1 MDGQGS
7 AGCMARES
15 GFSLIEVLIAMA
27 IAAMMVI
34 GGFQLFGQT
43 AERSSTLYFQSE
55 LMVQME
61 SLKRRTQSVDDSPDH
76 LESGS
81 DYTLEIT
88 TCGSDCRRVRLTP
101 TRSHPCLYWEL
112 DTTGVMAFG
121 RLGCWPQSAVRRLSG
136 ESSPPET

>member
-1 MDGQGS
+1 
-7 AGCMARES
+7 MARES
-15 GFSLIEVLIAMA
+15 GFSFIEVLIAMA

-55 LMVQME
+55 LMGQME
-61 SLKRRTQSVDDSPDH
+61 SLKRRAQSVDDFPDH

-88 TCGSDCRRVRLTP
+88 TCGSDCRRLRLTP
-101 TRSHPCLYWEL
+101 KRSHPCLYWEL
-112 DTTGVMAFG
+112 DTTGVMASG
-121 RLGCWPQSAVRRLSG
+121 RVGCWPQSAVRWLSG

>member
-1 MDGQGS
+1 
-7 AGCMARES
+7 MARES

-55 LMVQME
+55 LMGQME
-61 SLKRRTQSVDDSPDH
+61 SLNRRAQSVDDFPDH

-88 TCGSDCRRVRLTP
+88 TCGSDCRRLRLTP

-112 DTTGVMAFG
+112 DTTGVMASG
-121 RLGCWPQSAVRRLSG
+121 RVECWPQSAVRRLSG

>member
-1 MDGQGS
+1 
-7 AGCMARES
+7 MARES

-55 LMVQME
+55 LMGQME
-61 SLKRRTQSVDDSPDH
+61 SLKRRAQSVDDFPDH

-88 TCGSDCRRVRLTP
+88 TCGSDCRRLRLTP

-112 DTTGVMAFG
+112 DTTGVMASG
-121 RLGCWPQSAVRRLSG
+121 RVECWPQSAVRRLSG

>member
-7 AGCMARES
+7 ADCMARES
-15 GFSLIEVLIAMA
+15 GFSLIEVLIAIA

-55 LMVQME
+55 LMGQME
-61 SLKRRTQSVDDSPDH
+61 SLKRRTQSVDDFPDH

-88 TCGSDCRRVRLTP
+88 TCGSDCRRLRLTP

-112 DTTGVMAFG
+112 DTTGVMASG
-121 RLGCWPQSAVRRLSG
+121 RVACWPQSAVRRLPG

>member
-55 LMVQME
+55 LMGQME
-61 SLKRRTQSVDDSPDH
+61 SLKRRTQSVDDFPDH

-88 TCGSDCRRVRLTP
+88 TCGSDCRRLRLTP

-112 DTTGVMAFG
+112 DTTGVMASG
-121 RLGCWPQSAVRRLSG
+121 RVECWPQSAVRRLSG

>member
-1 MDGQGS
+1 
-7 AGCMARES
+7 MARES
-15 GFSLIEVLIAMA
+15 GFSFIEVLIAMA

-55 LMVQME
+55 LMGQME
-61 SLKRRTQSVDDSPDH
+61 SLKRRAQSVDDFPDH

-88 TCGSDCRRVRLTP
+88 TCGSDCRRLRLTP

-112 DTTGVMAFG
+112 DTTGVMASG
-121 RLGCWPQSAVRRLSG
+121 RVECWPQSAVRRLSG

>member
-1 MDGQGS
+1 
-7 AGCMARES
+7 MARES

-55 LMVQME
+55 LMGQME
-61 SLKRRTQSVDDSPDH
+61 SLKRRTQSVDDFPDH

-88 TCGSDCRRVRLTP
+88 TCGSDCRRLRLTP

-112 DTTGVMAFG
+112 DTTGVMASG
-121 RLGCWPQSAVRRLSG
+121 RVECWPQSAVRRLSG

>member
-1 MDGQGS
+1 
-7 AGCMARES
+7 
-15 GFSLIEVLIAMA
+15 MA

-55 LMVQME
+55 LMGQME
-61 SLKRRTQSVDDSPDH
+61 SLKRRAQSVDDFPDH

-88 TCGSDCRRVRLTP
+88 TCGSDCRRLRLTP

-112 DTTGVMAFG
+112 DTTGVMASG
-121 RLGCWPQSAVRRLSG
+121 RVGCWPQSAVRRLSG